1 MSLMESFDRG
11 APVDPAAYVSEPEV
25 TTGPDGTLV
34 FSVRVPGLDESSIV
48 VEHDDAGRYEAKAE
62 AEASEAIERANLGP
76 HFAFE
81 FGLPPDTFGEPAWA
95 YTDGVLRI
103 TIPLR

>member
-11 APVDPAAYVSEPEV
+11 VPVDPAAYVSEPEV
-25 TTGPDGTLV
+25 TTEPDGTLV
-34 FSVRVPGLDESSIV
+34 FSVGVPGLDDGSIV
-48 VEHDDAGRYEAKAE
+48 VERDDAGRYEAKADM
-62 AEASEAIERANLGP
+62 SEALEWQAVET

-81 FGLPPDTFGEPAWA
+81 FVLPPDTFGEPAWA

>member
-11 APVDPAAYVSEPEV
+11 VPVDPAAYLSEPEV
-25 TTGPDGTLV
+25 TTEPDGTLV
-34 FSVRVPGLDESSIV
+34 FSVGVPDLDEGSIV
-48 VEHDDAGRYEAKAE
+48 VERDDAGRYEAKADM
-62 AEASEAIERANLGP
+62 SEALEWQAVET

-81 FGLPPDTFGEPAWA
+81 FVLPPDTFGEPAWA

>member
-1 MSLMESFDRG
+1 MSLMESFDPG
-11 APVDPAAYVSEPEV
+11 VPVDPAACVSEPEV
-25 TTGPDGTLV
+25 TAEPDGTLV
-34 FSVRVPGLDESSIV
+34 FSVGVPGLDDGSIV
-48 VEHDDAGRYEAKAE
+48 VEHDDTGRYEAKADM
-62 AEASEAIERANLGP
+62 SEAPERQAVET

-81 FGLPPDTFGEPAWA
+81 FVHPPDTFGEPAWV

>member
-11 APVDPAAYVSEPEV
+11 MPVDPAPYVSEPEV
-25 TTGPDGTLV
+25 TTEPDGTLV
-34 FSVRVPGLDESSIV
+34 FSVGVPGLDEGSIV
-48 VEHDDAGRYEAKAE
+48 VEHDDAGRYEAKADM
-62 AEASEAIERANLGP
+62 SEALERQVVEP

-81 FGLPPDTFGEPAWA
+81 FALPPDTFGEPAWA